1 MTSFS
6 ANCTGLFEDVGILG
20 PQCHILMSL
29 SRRQF
34 VLGVTR
40 RMYFARRWNASTCPS
55 QAGWCDAQLSS
66 LVSVPFSCTARSRM
80 NVLLLAFFIVS
91 ASDLEIIWR
100 VFLPRVLKESK
111 ESFMA
116 VLSQTDF
123 MGLAPVLCL
132 EYLPIISE
140 VA

>member
-1 MTSFS
+1 MTS

-55 QAGWCDAQLSS
+55 QAGWCDEQLSS

-80 NVLLLAFFIVS
+80 NVPLLLLAFFNVS
-91 ASDLEIIWR
+91 ASDWEITWP
-100 VFLPRVLKESK
+100 VFSPRVLKESK